1 MAWYGITRKCS
12 VQEMFLSG
20 GAGQACFR
28 KFIYIMLRK
37 RWMEKTTSPVVPRGG
52 KDGGANVCP
61 TEKSAPAQEVAAAED
76 GTTANESLLVLYTG
90 PGPPCKE
97 KDARLLFLQ
106 PHN

>member
-1 MAWYGITRKCS
+1 MAWYGITRKCFYLAE
-12 VQEMFLSG
+12 QIR
-20 GAGQACFR
+20 QCFR
-28 KFIYIMLRK
+28 KFIYITLRK

-61 TEKSAPAQEVAAAED
+61 IEQPVPAQEGVAAGEK
-76 GTTANESLLVLYTG
+76 TTVDESLLVLYTG